1 MKDIVAKRIKSA
13 RALAGLSLRELSDR
27 MEGIVSHN
35 AITKYEQGLMMP
47 DSKVLLALANALH
60 VKTDYFFRPYAVEI
74 EQIEFRK
81 KSRLS
86 PKEVSSIKE
95 EAIDSVSR
103 YIELEQFLHLESEF
117 ANPLKDLP
125 IKNGKDVE
133 NAVNILLNVWKI
145 GFNALPN
152 VIELLEDKEVKVI
165 ELDVNEQFD
174 GLSGWSDTH
183 IPIIVINKNF
193 GVERKRFTALHELGH
208 LLLAF
213 DEGVENKAK
222 EKLCHRFAGAML
234 IPEETF
240 LLELGKTR
248 KSISISELIAVKETY
263 GISIQAVMARARD
276 LGVISD
282 TYFQGFRIWLNKDAK
297 RKTEVGLGQYIG
309 REQSTRFK
317 QLLYRA
323 ASEEII
329 SLSKAANLANQKLA
343 TFRDE
348 FVLI

>member
-27 MEGIVSHN
+27 MDGIVSHN

-47 DSKVLLALANALH
+47 DSKVLVALANALH
-60 VKTDYFFRPYAVEI
+60 VKADYFFRPYEVEV
-74 EQIEFRK
+74 ERIEFRK

-86 PKEVSSIKE
+86 AKEVSSIKE

-103 YIELEQFLHLESEF
+103 YIELEQFLHLESDF
-117 ANPLKDLP
+117 VNPLQHLL
-125 IKNGKDVE
+125 ISSGKDVE
-133 NAVNILLNVWKI
+133 KAVNTLVNVWKI
-145 GFNALPN
+145 GLNALPN
-152 VIELLEDKEVKVI
+152 VIELLEDKEIKVI

-174 GLSGWSDTH
+174 GLSGWSNTN
-183 IPIIVINKNF
+183 IPIIVVNKNF

-208 LLLAF
+208 LLLVF
-213 DEGVENKAK
+213 DEKLDNKTK

-240 LLELGKTR
+240 LQELGKTR
-248 KSISISELIAVKETY
+248 KSISVSELIAVKETY
-263 GISIQAVMARARD
+263 GIFIQAIMARARD
-276 LGVISD
+276 LSVISD
-282 TYFQGFRIWLNKDAK
+282 AYFQGFRIWLNKDAK

-323 ASEEII
+323 ASEEVI
-329 SLSKAANLANQKLA
+329 SLSKAANLANEKLA
-343 TFRDE
+343 VFRDE
-348 FVLI
+348 FILM